1 MIYYYNLII
10 SRSKMLSYTT
20 LYMLLT
26 GVEMFFMDLVSLMR
40 SILFSLLKTFLIRS
54 PISFSIGGTQIWL
67 SRVFL

>member
-1 MIYYYNLII
+1 MYYYNLII
-10 SRSKMLSYTT
+10 SRSKMPSYTT

-26 GVEMFFMDLVSLMR
+26 GAEMFSMDLVLLMR

-54 PISFSIGGTQIWL
+54 LISFSIGGTQIWL